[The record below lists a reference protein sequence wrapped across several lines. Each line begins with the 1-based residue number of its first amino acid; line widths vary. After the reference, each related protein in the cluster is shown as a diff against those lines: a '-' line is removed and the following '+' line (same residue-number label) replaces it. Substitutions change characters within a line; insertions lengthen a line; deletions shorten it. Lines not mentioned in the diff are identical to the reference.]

1 MAKEVGDSR
10 QIIEDA
16 LSNFRVLVAADG
28 GEINFNTY
36 TADSR
41 VDIDYKMGTNEEC
54 PGCVITP
61 EDLAAFV
68 KEAVTARGLPVS
80 DVLVNAV

>member
-1 MAKEVGDSR
+1 M
-10 QIIEDA
+10 
-16 LSNFRVLVAADG
+16 N
-28 GEINFNTY
+28 
-36 TADSR
+36 
-41 VDIDYKMGTNEEC
+41 IDYKMGTNDEC

-61 EDLAAFV
+61 DDLAVFV